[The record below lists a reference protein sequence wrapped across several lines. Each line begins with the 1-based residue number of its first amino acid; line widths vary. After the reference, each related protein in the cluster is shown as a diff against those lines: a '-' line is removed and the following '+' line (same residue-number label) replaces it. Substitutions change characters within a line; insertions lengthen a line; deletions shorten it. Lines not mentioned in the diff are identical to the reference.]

1 MQRSVGT
8 NSIHWCFLQE
18 IFENFVAKRFQV
30 TEILHEVAR
39 ARVSSQQELQI
50 ANSGSMWVPTH
61 NHALIVLNY
70 DFYKGT
76 NVQLRAAL

>member
-1 MQRSVGT
+1 M
-8 NSIHWCFLQE
+8 
-18 IFENFVAKRFQV
+18 KRFQV
-30 TEILHEVAR
+30 HEILHEVAR
-39 ARVSSQQELQI
+39 AGDSSRQDLRI
-50 ANSGSMWVPTH
+50 VKSGSMGVPTH